1 MTTKGFKYF
10 VSEEQVKIH
19 KQRSIKEILQWL
31 HETNY
36 FLKIVQNETEKN
48 FIKQIKMKL
57 NTRN

>member
-1 MTTKGFKYF
+1 MTAKGFKYF

-36 FLKIVQNETEKN
+36 FLSNVQNETEKKR
-48 FIKQIKMKL
+48 IKKFRCEK
-57 NTRN
+57 